1 MNGLAP
7 RCRLIFSKIC
17 IRPKGWSA
25 DPKQGTWA
33 GLKTMSISLVY
44 ISKINMQPIL
54 DNPCFS
60 SSFILR
66 MPNDVQDLFTS
77 IWCRNWCQV
86 HLKMASA
93 HIWGLEI
100 CMRHKGWSD
109 NSTQSYLPFVS
120 RVKIDANQIGRI
132 WWHMIRLLSLGMTL
146 KGPFSNF

>member
-44 ISKINMQPIL
+44 ISKINISSFWSIHFQEQPI
-54 DNPCFS
+54 FR
-60 SSFILR
+60 I
-66 MPNDVQDLFTS
+66 
-77 IWCRNWCQV
+77 
-86 HLKMASA
+86 SA

-120 RVKIDANQIGRI
+120 RVKIDRYQIGRI
-132 WWHMIRLLSLGMTL
+132 WWHMIRLLSWDAKWCPGHILVPRYLFTSIHHASDGC
-146 KGPFSNF
+146 PWAWH